1 MNGVGKATRCFTADH
16 DVSRGETGKLIESG
30 EICKRQQ
37 QHIEWPA
44 MVSANTISNPAN
56 KFRQCHFF
64 FYQMALPQSL
74 SLFDFVS
81 LSLSLSLDGLIH
93 IYSSHS
99 IVRKVTSLL
108 EDLWRHVRPP
118 SLPPFLH
125 VFFSCCFSP
134 IHVFAC
140 CKIIIKKKAVFLGSQ
155 Y

>member
-1 MNGVGKATRCFTADH
+1 MNGVGMATRCFTADH

-64 FYQMALPQSL
+64 FTKWHYL
-74 SLFDFVS
+74 SLFLFLT
-81 LSLSLSLDGLIH
+81 LSLSLSLCLWMVWFIFIHLIL
-93 IYSSHS
+93 
-99 IVRKVTSLL
+99 LL
-108 EDLWRHVRPP
+108 ERWLPFWRT
-118 SLPPFLH
+118 SGDMCALPPFLH

-140 CKIIIKKKAVFLGSQ
+140 CKIIIKKKKLFS
-155 Y
+155 